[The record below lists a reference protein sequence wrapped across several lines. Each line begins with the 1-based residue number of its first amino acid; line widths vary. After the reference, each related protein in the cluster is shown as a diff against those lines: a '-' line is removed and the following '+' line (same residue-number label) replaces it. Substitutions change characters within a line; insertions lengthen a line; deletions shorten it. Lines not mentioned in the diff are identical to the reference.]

1 MMARHSD
8 QIGSPDKREARN
20 SQSEGIHNED
30 QAQSTQDQVPVKQNV
45 NSVEMATGNYL
56 ALNTVK
62 HQPFE
67 SVAS

>member
-20 SQSEGIHNED
+20 SQSEGIHSE
-30 QAQSTQDQVPVKQNV
+30 DQVPVKQNV
-45 NSVEMATGNYL
+45 SSVEMATGNYL

-67 SVAS
+67 SAAS